1 MSEGLRT
8 LGIDVGGTAIKLAV
22 VWSDGRLARAA
33 EIPTEVESGPEAA
46 LVRILECS
54 RTLLHAEAMP
64 SQSMRA
70 IGLASAGI
78 IDTTRNLV
86 LDAPNLR
93 SWERFPLADRLGEAF
108 GVPASIENDVNAMAY
123 GEWRCGAGRGT
134 RSLLCL
140 TLGTGV
146 GGGIVLDG
154 RVYRG
159 AHGGAG
165 EVGHITVERDGPACA
180 CGSTGCL
187 ERYVGARWIVERAV
201 QRLESDAR
209 PSALRGLDAA
219 QLTPLRVSEAAADG
233 DPIACAVLEETGVW
247 LGVGLAS
254 LANVLDPERI
264 VIGGGVARAGEALF
278 EPARRTLR
286 ARAMSVQA
294 AALDVVPA
302 ALGNDAAVVGAAL
315 LALERVQGR

>member
-1 MSEGLRT
+1 VARAHRT
-8 LGIDVGGTAIKLAV
+8 LGIDIGGTAIKLAI
-22 VWSDGRLARAA
+22 VWSDGRLARA
-33 EIPTEVESGPEAA
+33 ESIPTEADAGPERA
-46 LVRILECS
+46 LVRLLEGI
-54 RTLLHAEAMP
+54 RRLGADEGLETAE
-64 SQSMRA
+64 MRA
-70 IGLASAGI
+70 VGLASAGI
-78 IDTTRNLV
+78 VDADRNIV

-93 SWERFPLADRLGEAF
+93 SWQEFPFAGRLGDALQ
-108 GVPASIENDVNAMAY
+108 VPAFLENDVNAMAF
-123 GEWRCGAGRGT
+123 GEWHCGAGQRT

-154 RVYRG
+154 RIYRG

-165 EVGHITVERDGPACA
+165 EVGHVTVQRDGPECT

-187 ERYVGARWIVERAV
+187 ERYVGARWIVERA
-201 QRLESDAR
+201 RGHLARDSR
-209 PSALRGLDAA
+209 PSRLRDGSLEALSPRV
-219 QLTPLRVSEAAADG
+219 VSEAAEAG
-233 DPIACAVLEETGVW
+233 DAIAAAVLEETGVW

-264 VIGGGVARAGEALF
+264 VVGGGIARAGNALF

-286 ARAMSVQA
+286 ARAMSVQRA
-294 AALDVVPA
+294 VEVVPA

-315 LALERVQGR
+315 LALDRVQGR

>member
-1 MSEGLRT
+1 MARAHRT
-8 LGIDVGGTAIKLAV
+8 LGIDIGGTAIKLAI
-22 VWSDGRLARAA
+22 VWSDGRLGRTDSIRTHAD
-33 EIPTEVESGPEAA
+33 EGPEPA
-46 LVRILECS
+46 LARLLEAVRS
-54 RTLLHAEAMP
+54 LLAQEDLATSEMC
-64 SQSMRA
+64 A
-70 IGLASAGI
+70 LGLASAGI
-78 IDTTRNLV
+78 VDATENLV

-93 SWERFPLADRLGEAF
+93 SWQRYPLAQKLGEAL
-108 GVPASIENDVNAMAY
+108 GVPAFLENDVNAMAF
-123 GEWRCGAGRGT
+123 GEWRCGAGQRT

-154 RVYRG
+154 HIERG

-165 EVGHITVERDGPACA
+165 EVGHITLQRDGPECT

-187 ERYVGARWIVERAV
+187 ERYVGARWIVERA
-201 QRLESDAR
+201 RGYLARDTR
-209 PSALRGLDAA
+209 PSALRDRPAEE
-219 QLTPLRVSEAAADG
+219 LTPRVIGGAAAGG
-233 DPIACAVLEETGVW
+233 DPIASAVLEETGIW

-254 LANVLDPERI
+254 LANVLDPQRI
-264 VIGGGVARAGEALF
+264 VIGGGIAHAGDVLL

-286 ARAMSVQA
+286 ARAMTVQRSV
-294 AALDVVPA
+294 DVVPA